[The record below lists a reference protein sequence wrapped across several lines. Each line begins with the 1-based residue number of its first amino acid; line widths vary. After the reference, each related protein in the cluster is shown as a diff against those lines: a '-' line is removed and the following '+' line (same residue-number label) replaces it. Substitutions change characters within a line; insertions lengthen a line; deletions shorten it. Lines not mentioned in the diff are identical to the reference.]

1 MKRRYGIPALAV
13 LALWLLHLDAQE
25 TPLPPAPTS
34 QASQTAS
41 ATSAPTQ
48 MPSAPSANTLAATAE
63 QIGTAPPPASWRA
76 MPEEL
81 SQQLASEVSD
91 SDLPLAER
99 VAHLEGAEASW
110 LGEGE
115 SLFLLQGRYALAL
128 EQLAQE
134 SEQLTLTER
143 LDALTRLQDE
153 WVAEHPDLAGELFN
167 PAARLL
173 QARQL
178 WGDEELATLARH
190 FLPAAQA
197 EATLQFAA
205 SRQQQLDQ
213 RGRYQLQLAELEQQL
228 AASRSNMDE
237 ASWQQHREAVLG
249 QFRRD
254 FFAHD
259 TATPTQ

>member
-1 MKRRYGIPALAV
+1 MKRYHGLLALTVPAL
-13 LALWLLHLDAQE
+13 LLFNLFGEQT
-25 TPLPPAPTS
+25 TPEQRAP
-34 QASQTAS
+34 ASQPTRPANVAAQVPLSTVASSQTTTAS
-41 ATSAPTQ
+41 SARSEP
-48 MPSAPSANTLAATAE
+48 L
-63 QIGTAPPPASWRA
+63 PASWRA
-76 MPEEL
+76 MPDEL

-99 VAHLEGAEASW
+99 LANLEGAEASW

-115 SLFLLQGRYALAL
+115 SLFRLQGRYALAL

-134 SEQLTLTER
+134 SEQLPLAER
-143 LDALTRLQDE
+143 LDALSRLQDE
-153 WVAEHPDLAGELFN
+153 WVAEHPDLATELFN
-167 PAARLL
+167 PAARLQ

-178 WGDEELATLARH
+178 WGDEELATLAHH

-213 RGRYQLQLAELEQQL
+213 RSRYQQQLTELEQQL
-228 AASRSNMDE
+228 AASRGNMDE

-254 FFAHD
+254 FFARD